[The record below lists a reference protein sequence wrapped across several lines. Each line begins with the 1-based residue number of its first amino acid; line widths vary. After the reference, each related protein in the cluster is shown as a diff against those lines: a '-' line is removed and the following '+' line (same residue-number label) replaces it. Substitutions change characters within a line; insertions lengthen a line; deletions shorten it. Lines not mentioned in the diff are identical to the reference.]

1 MRHFEFEHQNSLFM
15 MTYRHRAAVLHASA
29 VCQFEPSI
37 AWTSLRGHGPP
48 LAQGGSGHGL
58 HLHSV
63 FDFPSTKVVQMDAQ
77 AEARAPDNATA
88 WQPSVFDCGRQ
99 PLLLSGY
106 FQHVKCVS
114 HCCVSEFL
122 Q

>member
-1 MRHFEFEHQNSLFM
+1 
-15 MTYRHRAAVLHASA
+15 
-29 VCQFEPSI
+29 
-37 AWTSLRGHGPP
+37 
-48 LAQGGSGHGL
+48 
-58 HLHSV
+58 
-63 FDFPSTKVVQMDAQ
+63 MDAQ

-114 HCCVSEFL
+114 HCSVWEFL
-122 Q
+122 QERLLDMFVPSPRSC